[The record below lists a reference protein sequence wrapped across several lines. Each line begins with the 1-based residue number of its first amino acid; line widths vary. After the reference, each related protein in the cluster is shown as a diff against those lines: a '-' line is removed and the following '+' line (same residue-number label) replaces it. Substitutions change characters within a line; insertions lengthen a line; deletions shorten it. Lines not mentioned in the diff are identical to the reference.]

1 MLEIICVIWLWKVN
15 GRNALA
21 RGQKPT
27 KYHVLTLVLWFG
39 LESLGTISGMLFFG
53 GTDSDKSFM
62 FAYICGII
70 GAAAGGFLSYRLALN
85 APQGDYRPEGQNPY
99 GQGFGGQSP
108 YGQKPYNPYAGQWN
122 QQGAPGNVNPWQE
135 QNQDMLTAPA
145 TVRILTEPSFRQ
157 DEPVDFYLNG
167 RWVCRLNSG
176 CEYTFLTSSRR
187 NIVTVGNPV
196 EMGDNNVKFIA
207 AAGGY
212 TEIHTQDGRMLPE
225 RFKNFTSKPS

>member
-1 MLEIICVIWLWKVN
+1 MLEIICVIWLWKTN

-39 LESLGTISGMLFFG
+39 LESLGTIFGMLFLG
-53 GTDSDKSFM
+53 GTDPDKSFM

-70 GAAAGGFLSYRLALN
+70 GAGIGGFVSYRLALN
-85 APQGDYRPEGQNPY
+85 APQGDYRPENQNPY
-99 GQGFGGQSP
+99 SPGWGGQ
-108 YGQKPYNPYAGQWN
+108 NPYAGQWN
-122 QQGAPGNVNPWQE
+122 RQNAQGNINPWQGPD
-135 QNQDMLTAPA
+135 QDMLAAPA

-157 DEPVDFYLNG
+157 DAGADFFLNG

-176 CEYTFLTSSRR
+176 CEYTFFTQSKR
-187 NIVTVGNPV
+187 NIVTVGGPA

-207 AAGGY
+207 AGGGY